1 MSHFFINY
9 FNKNYKFI
17 NLSILSILSLFSVTT
32 LFKYY
37 CNYITF
43 NRLDRLFPKKIKW
56 EKDLHI
62 YSVAMPI
69 FHIKTSKKQKCILFI
84 SGYRDIPFIWNEIL
98 DYFKNDNQF
107 DFFAPRT
114 FGNGR
119 SFFQDHDPNDWTIT
133 YLESIYILQELYEEI
148 DIISYSTGCVI
159 ALYLSQFNYKCKIN
173 NIILCAPFLLKN
185 ENMLDYLLFNS
196 IFSKILNPLLNF
208 IMPYRLKFPE
218 NGYKYIRD
226 THYEILGE
234 NDYYELAGFFKLDT
248 KLLKFKNTRPENINA
263 NNVTILYPKNDA
275 VIGNIQTQK
284 DIIEDIFKK
293 SIDII
298 NIPSNEYNPE
308 LINFCGH
315 SMFKENP
322 YIVYDIYKIIKN
334 IISK

>member
-1 MSHFFINY
+1 MLHFFTNY

-17 NLSILSILSLFSVTT
+17 NLSILSILSLFSISF

-43 NRLDRLFPKKIKW
+43 NRLDKLFPKKLKW
-56 EKDLHI
+56 EKDLQI
-62 YSVAMPI
+62 YSIAMPI
-69 FHIKTSKKQKCILFI
+69 FHINTSKKQKCILFI
-84 SGYRDIPFIWNEIL
+84 SGYRDIPFIWNEIIY
-98 DYFKNDNQF
+98 YFKNDNKI

-119 SFFQDHDPNDWTIT
+119 SFFQDHEPNDWTIT
-133 YLESIYILQELYEEI
+133 YLEAIYILQELYEEI

-159 ALYLSQFNYKCKIN
+159 ALYLSQFTYKCKIN

-185 ENMLDYLLFNS
+185 ENILDYLLFNS

-208 IMPYRLKFPE
+208 LMPYRLKFPE
-218 NGYKYIRD
+218 KGYKYIRD
-226 THYEILGE
+226 THYEILGKT
-234 NDYYELAGFFKLDT
+234 DYYELAGFFKLDT
-248 KLLKFKNTRPENINA
+248 KLIKFKNTRPTNINA
-263 NNVTILYPKNDA
+263 NNITILHPNNDV
-275 VIGNIQTQK
+275 VIGNIQKQK
-284 DIIEDIFKK
+284 HIIEDIFKK
-293 SIDII
+293 NINII
-298 NIPSNEYNPE
+298 NIPSNEYNME

-322 YIVYDIYKIIKN
+322 YIIYDIYKIIKN